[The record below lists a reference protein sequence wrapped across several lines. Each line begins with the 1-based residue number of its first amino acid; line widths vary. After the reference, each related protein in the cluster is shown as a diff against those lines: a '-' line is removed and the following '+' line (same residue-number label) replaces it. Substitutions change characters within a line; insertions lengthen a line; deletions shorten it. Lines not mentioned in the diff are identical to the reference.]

1 MARIFGRNA
10 DEQTD
15 TRSTSRTGVIER
27 QYDDDEVR
35 TRDDIEVVAD
45 RDPVVVREREVV
57 PHRRLGNAAATSGL
71 VLGVV
76 GTLMGVVPVLFAGA
90 MVLGFVGLIASMVGR
105 RRATTHERRA
115 GRKRGALG
123 VLFSLAAIAL
133 GVVGMLI
140 VADVINTFDD
150 EIADATEELHDADV
164 RLGNWF
170 D

>member
-1 MARIFGRNA
+1 MARIFGRNS
-10 DEQTD
+10 EHHTD
-15 TRSTSRTGVIER
+15 GTGTRVLDRDHTA
-27 QYDDDEVR
+27 DEVR
-35 TRDDIEVVAD
+35 TRDDIEVVPD
-45 RDPVVVREREVV
+45 REPIVVQEREVV

-71 VLGVV
+71 VLGLV

-90 MVLGFVGLIASMVGR
+90 MVLGVVGLIASMVGR
-105 RRATTHERRA
+105 RRAVTHERRA

-133 GVVGMLI
+133 GVIGMLI

-150 EIADATEELHDADV
+150 EISDAVEELREADAD
-164 RLGNWF
+164 LGNWF